1 MSEVGKEVARIIERF
16 QGNNVHHKT
25 KEQNCVKPS
34 ANDALRTLLPEI
46 FRRALERAQAIEVP
60 MVIAIANRDGR
71 IIFQYEMDDAL
82 LIASEVAPSKAY
94 TAVAMRCKTEDLT
107 ARVQPGQPLF
117 QLESMVKRPIVTLGG
132 GFPIYYN
139 DELIGG
145 LGVSGGKGSEDIE
158 VGTYAL
164 QGVVHLSLK

>member
-1 MSEVGKEVARIIERF
+1 MSEVGREVAQIIERF
-16 QGNNVHHKT
+16 QGKHVHHKA
-25 KEQNCVKPS
+25 KEQNCIKSS
-34 ANDALRTLLPEI
+34 ANDVLRALLPEI
-46 FRRALERAQAIEVP
+46 FRRALERAEAIEVP
-60 MVIAIANRDGR
+60 MVIAVANRDGR

-94 TAVAMRCKTEDLT
+94 TAVAMRCKTGDLT
-107 ARVQPGQPLF
+107 ARIQPGQPLF

-145 LGVSGGKGSEDIE
+145 LGISGGTGSEDVE

-164 QGVVHLSLK
+164 QELVHLQLK